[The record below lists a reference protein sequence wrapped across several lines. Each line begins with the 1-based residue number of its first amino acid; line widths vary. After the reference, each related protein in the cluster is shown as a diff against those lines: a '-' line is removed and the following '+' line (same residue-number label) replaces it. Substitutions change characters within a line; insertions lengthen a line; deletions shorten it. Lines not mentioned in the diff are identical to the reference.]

1 MYIAA
6 SLGSCNPIELGVLG
20 LTMLQYL
27 SNQRMSFPLA
37 KKGRAASRAW
47 AYFRYQYLGMDLAG
61 LDVGTDANVAIRTA
75 MLLVRLH
82 RVLCSRLASM
92 LKTGALLLGVCGR
105 FERM

>member
-37 KKGRAASRAW
+37 KKI
-47 AYFRYQYLGMDLAG
+47 YFRYQYLGMDLAG